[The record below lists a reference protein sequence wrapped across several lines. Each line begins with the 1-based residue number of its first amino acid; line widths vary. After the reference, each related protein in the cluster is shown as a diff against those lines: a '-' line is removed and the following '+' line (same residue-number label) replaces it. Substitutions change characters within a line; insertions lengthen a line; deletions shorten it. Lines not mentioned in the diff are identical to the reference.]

1 MPEDYRDIADQ
12 VAVDISSGRLR
23 PGERLPTQ
31 RRFARD
37 RRIAVSTA
45 SRVYSELGR
54 RGLVVG
60 EVGRGTFVRT
70 TERATEVLTEPARS
84 GVDLEFNFPILP
96 GQAEILAPGLAGLV
110 RPDVL
115 TVALRPA
122 TVSGTSE
129 ARETVAGLLSRPH
142 WTPRPEEILFAG
154 NGRQA
159 LAAAVAA
166 LVAPGERLG
175 VEAMTYPVMK
185 GIAARL
191 GVTLVPLPMDAHGI
205 EPAALRTAGVSAVYL
220 QPTVHNPLGV
230 TMPEE
235 RRAEVAAVL
244 EELELP
250 AIEDMVNG
258 FLEPT
263 VTPLA
268 ALAPR
273 HTVLVDS
280 LTKRLAPG
288 LTTGFLVA
296 PRMLRSGLSSALR
309 SGGWSAPAFA
319 VEAATRWI
327 ADGSAAKIAAAKV
340 DDAQARQRIAA
351 DRLTGFAV
359 SANPCAYHLW
369 WSLPAPW
376 RAETFVGAAA
386 RHGIAVTPA
395 AAFTVG
401 PGQAPNAIRLALAS
415 PPIEVLEQA
424 LETLA
429 EIARSVPS
437 DTDYE

>member
-1 MPEDYRDIADQ
+1 MAEDYRGIADQ
-12 VAVDISSGRLR
+12 VGADISAGRLR

-45 SRVYSELGR
+45 SRVYGELVR

-70 TERATEVLTEPARS
+70 TERATEVLTEPARA

-96 GQAEILAPGLAGLV
+96 GQAELLAPSLAGLV

-115 TVALRPA
+115 TAALRPA
-122 TVSGTSE
+122 TVSGTTE
-129 ARETVAGLLSRPH
+129 ARETAAEFLSRPQ
-142 WTPRPEEILFAG
+142 WSPQPEEILFAG

-166 LVAPGERLG
+166 LVGPGERLG
-175 VEAMTYPVMK
+175 VEALTYPVMK

-191 GVTLVPLPMDAHGI
+191 GVTLVPLAMDAHGI
-205 EPAALRTAGVSAVYL
+205 EPAALRTAGVRAVYL
-220 QPTVHNPLGV
+220 QPTLHNPLGI
-230 TMPEE
+230 TMPED
-235 RRAEVAAVL
+235 RRADVAAVL
-244 EELELP
+244 AELDLP

-268 ALAPR
+268 ALAPY

-288 LTTGFLVA
+288 LTTGFVVA
-296 PRMLRSGLSSALR
+296 PRMLKSGLSSALR
-309 SGGWSAPAFA
+309 SGGWTAPAFA

-327 ADGSAAKIAAAKV
+327 ADGSVAKIVAAKL

-351 DRLTGFAV
+351 DRLTGFTV
-359 SANPCAYHLW
+359 SANPSAYHLW

-395 AAFTVG
+395 AAFTTG

-415 PPIEVLEQA
+415 PPIEILEQA

-429 EIARSVPS
+429 EVARSTPD